1 MLSALLSA
9 IWSIAWVVGNVIQNE
24 MCAPLQIFIVV
35 VSDTVGNLLLVDI
48 NGDEENAV
56 I

>member
-1 MLSALLSA
+1 MLGALLSA
-9 IWSIAWVVGNVIQNE
+9 KLIVAWVVGYVIQNE

-48 NGDEENAV
+48 DGDEENAV